1 VNECARSSGVGPAGD
16 ADERAL
22 LQSLPRYD
30 ASLGSHPRCAQEY
43 VLSAKASGFWKTFF
57 PSFRRALV
65 NLLKNS
71 IYRNDHSPDF
81 ILRKSLLIQIKRIL
95 YLFIYRA
102 VTGENYSWTDS

>member
-57 PSFRRALV
+57 SLFSKGVGKP
-65 NLLKNS
+65 LKKL
-71 IYRNDHSPDF
+71 D
-81 ILRKSLLIQIKRIL
+81 LQ
-95 YLFIYRA
+95 
-102 VTGENYSWTDS
+102 E